1 MTEQHKEV
9 IIVGGGLVG
18 GLTALLLSQAGVQ
31 VTVLDA
37 AAVLDAQQVIAQ
49 PNPRVLALSQATI
62 HLLKTVDV
70 WSKIERLMPYSG
82 MQVWNRDGYGEILFG
97 QASAERPLED
107 ESLGYM
113 VEPSI
118 LNLAIQ
124 AKMLTDVAD
133 YRTQVRV
140 KSIEQT
146 PQGWRVQMAD
156 GQWLSTTLLIGADGA
171 NSFVRTQALIDL
183 DVLDYQQAGLT
194 CAIQTEHPHQHV
206 ARQVFLHTGPLAF
219 LPMASI
225 HTAEDV
231 DGSETSKNAK
241 NLKDAKNAEDTDDA
255 KKLNHAVDTGHW
267 QSIVWTL
274 PQDYAEEYAA
284 LDDEQFCQLL
294 SAESQLMLG
303 QVQAATTRVQ
313 FPLKA
318 RAAQRYVKS
327 GLALI
332 GDAAHVIHPL
342 AGQGVNIGCLDA
354 AVLCDALLHDRER
367 GVWAHQQT
375 LKRYEHRRM
384 GQNQAMMHSMSAIGW
399 IEKQPFFPLVWAR
412 NFGLKQVEQ
421 HRILKDAFML
431 GANGLQTLKQTRY
444 AFKAMS

>member
-18 GLTALLLSQAGVQ
+18 GLTALLLSQAGVR

-37 AAVLDAQQVIAQ
+37 APVLDAQQVIAQ

-255 KKLNHAVDTGHW
+255 KKLNHAGDTGHW

-431 GANGLQTLKQTRY
+431 GANGLQALKQTRY